1 MLNDILMLY
10 MQSLLITMIAVTIV
24 AVLSLGWWVSR
35 KRDQDLK
42 ERRAYLYDVLL
53 MAITTTPILSF
64 AVMGLILMVRA

>member
-64 AVMGLILMVRA
+64 AVMGLILMIRA